1 MTKSNK
7 KSSILS
13 DLLKRRVPHILGIYC
28 ASCWA
33 MVQFVDWLINHYLI
47 SPHLS
52 EFCLVAMVS
61 FIPSICLIAYYH
73 GTPGRDQWKTIEKI
87 GIPINM
93 LASVLIL
100 FIVFYP
106 KDLGAVMTTVTTEDE
121 DGQIIQR
128 EVPKSEFRKK
138 IAIFYFENES
148 HDSTLNWIRY
158 GIPFLCD
165 ADLEQDLYISNITQD
180 YFSYKV
186 DNAGY
191 NKDDKLPLSLKRKI
205 SKSLNKNYFLEG
217 KFKKSDGIWVVTTMF
232 YSTANGKLIMEN
244 LFEGDNIFT
253 IVDNIVIQLKI
264 DLEIPL
270 HYLETTTDLPVQS
283 ITTENEEA
291 LASYIK
297 GYLKSKNDKQD
308 AAFSLFNNAIENDNY
323 FLQAHR
329 SISELKMNYKGDETW
344 KDHWDIILKAVDK
357 LTDRTKFNYKMTYYS
372 LNGDEKLFKKLALRQ
387 VKLYPDDIEA
397 HENLTNVYYNENDT
411 GRFDNVINEYKIM
424 LKLDPEKYELY
435 KSLGSMY
442 NQKAAFDS
450 SITYYNKY
458 AQIFIDDSDIL
469 SSLAFVYTQ
478 LGRFEEA
485 ISTLEDAILL
495 SNEELYLKSTLLFYK
510 FNEKNISSMDVLQ
523 SLDNM
528 LAKADSFDDS
538 TRIYGSF
545 ISFYFSLGNVKN
557 STEYI
562 KLLLNMIQPRYGK
575 FQTVNWGLS
584 ENFLKIYIHSDFM
597 DTVESHLEYFA
608 ENAVTPYD
616 NIVPYRRCL
625 YYLYT
630 GNYNMLEA
638 TIDAAEDGYDDY

>member
-1 MTKSNK
+1 
-7 KSSILS
+7 
-13 DLLKRRVPHILGIYC
+13 
-28 ASCWA
+28 
-33 MVQFVDWLINHYLI
+33 
-47 SPHLS
+47 
-52 EFCLVAMVS
+52 
-61 FIPSICLIAYYH
+61 
-73 GTPGRDQWKTIEKI
+73 
-87 GIPINM
+87 
-93 LASVLIL
+93 
-100 FIVFYP
+100 
-106 KDLGAVMTTVTTEDE
+106 
-121 DGQIIQR
+121 
-128 EVPKSEFRKK
+128 
-138 IAIFYFENES
+138 
-148 HDSTLNWIRY
+148 
-158 GIPFLCD
+158 
-165 ADLEQDLYISNITQD
+165 
-180 YFSYKV
+180 
-186 DNAGY
+186 
-191 NKDDKLPLSLKRKI
+191 
-205 SKSLNKNYFLEG
+205 
-217 KFKKSDGIWVVTTMF
+217 
-232 YSTANGKLIMEN
+232 
-244 LFEGDNIFT
+244 
-253 IVDNIVIQLKI
+253 
-264 DLEIPL
+264 
-270 HYLETTTDLPVQS
+270 
-283 ITTENEEA
+283 
-291 LASYIK
+291 
-297 GYLKSKNDKQD
+297 
-308 AAFSLFNNAIENDNY
+308 
-323 FLQAHR
+323 
-329 SISELKMNYKGDETW
+329 MNY
-344 KDHWDIILKAVDK
+344 
-357 LTDRTKFNYKMTYYS
+357 
-372 LNGDEKLFKKLALRQ
+372 
-387 VKLYPDDIEA
+387 
-397 HENLTNVYYNENDT
+397 
-411 GRFDNVINEYKIM
+411 INP
-424 LKLDPEKYELY
+424 LDQCIY
-435 KSLGSMY
+435 
-442 NQKAAFDS
+442 QKAAFDS